1 MCLFTADWYLAKE
14 GAGQSVILKLLQFIW
29 EVWSK
34 EQGASLDS
42 ICRSTAR
49 FLYDLGQITVKP
61 GHQISIERCV
71 NTFESLNFN
80 RIVPQFPIC

>member
-1 MCLFTADWYLAKE
+1 MCLFTADWYSAKK
-14 GAGQSVILKLLQFIW
+14 GAGQSAILKLLHLFW

-42 ICRSTAR
+42 IPRSTAR
-49 FLYDLGQITVKP
+49 FLYDLGQITVHAD
-61 GHQISIERCV
+61 HQISIERCI

-80 RIVPQFPIC
+80 HIVLQFPIS